1 MRKTKII
8 CTIGPARAGEEI
20 LNGDNIILTGGQV
33 SKQSG
38 CINTI
43 SMEEIK

>member
-20 LNGDNIILTGGQV
+20 LNGDNIILTGEQA
-33 SKQSG
+33 SQQSG
-38 CINTI
+38 STNTI

>member
-8 CTIGPARAGEEI
+8 GAIGPARAGEEI
-20 LNGDNIILTGGQV
+20 LNGDNIILTGGQA

-38 CINTI
+38 STNTI
-43 SMEEIK
+43 SMEEVK